1 MLLHLKA
8 IYLYNSRSMAA
19 TERGTSSRKYEF
31 FFHNAPP
38 RRHIHS
44 HVDNALGVLFQI
56 LSNFHL
62 AVIQVS
68 NEVQRWITK
77 SIKHKVKENL
87 VSCERQ
93 ARTYSW
99 TSPELG
105 PISSND
111 LALAD
116 AMVKLK
122 VLLLEKILCVETGI
136 KRTTENSRMKG
147 MAFHTY
153 CNLIKC
159 VPSPYKAATG

>member
-1 MLLHLKA
+1 MLLHLKD
-8 IYLYNSRSMAA
+8 IYLYNSRSMAT

-38 RRHIHS
+38 RHHIHS

-68 NEVQRWITK
+68 NEVKRWITK
-77 SIKHKVKENL
+77 PIKHKKEKYSFLLLLNK
-87 VSCERQ
+87 
-93 ARTYSW
+93 SW
-99 TSPELG
+99 TAA
-105 PISSND
+105 D
-111 LALAD
+111 LKQRPSTSRCYGE
-116 AMVKLK
+116 VES
-122 VLLLEKILCVETGI
+122 LLLEKILCVDTGI